1 MQQNSKIVNFSEEY
15 FYVQSRS
22 EDTKTKKAISDA
34 FWELMQTRDFSEI
47 SVNDISEKAMISRT
61 TFYHHYTDKYDWL
74 ERTVSDMIAEHIV
87 TFDMTKPDEPKEAI
101 RSLCLT
107 FQNIQQNA
115 HLYMLLIKNSD
126 DRLLRNRFQT
136 SLLQAFYD
144 HHGQNAILS
153 ASDELTIHFISASTA
168 AIFEWWIR
176 NNQPLT
182 PIQMAQLVYTYR
194 FGNLSQIT

>member
-1 MQQNSKIVNFSEEY
+1 MFKADRRIQ
-15 FYVQSRS
+15 
-22 EDTKTKKAISDA
+22 KTKKAISDA

-87 TFDMTKPDEPKEAI
+87 TFDMTNPDEPQKAI

-168 AIFEWWIR
+168 AIIEWWIR

-194 FGNLSQIT
+194 FGNFSQFT